1 MRDSVTKSQ
10 VFFFRH
16 LCQPEAHRSKMRFD
30 WWNGELVGYWSA
42 RQEGHGTETA
52 AATAR
57 DGGCF
62 LSTISGFEASN
73 SGDVA
78 WLNLAAPLGLV
89 YTTPGGLSRRYRSP
103 SLPVLFVSVSLSLS
117 Q

>member
-1 MRDSVTKSQ
+1 MR
-10 VFFFRH
+10 
-16 LCQPEAHRSKMRFD
+16 LD

-42 RQEGHGTETA
+42 QQERHGTETA

-62 LSTISGFEASN
+62 LSAISGFETSN

-78 WLNLAAPLGLV
+78 WLNLAASLGLV

-117 Q
+117 DGRRADSWRDVI